1 LNAFAKSP
9 DSRGGVPAPGVH
21 RHQVYGLAIEST
33 FALTSAGEPADR
45 EARPEIRLSL
55 APSQRLRRRVEGL
68 AGDDPGDWIEHIVL
82 ADGSVYMKLDGI
94 FETIVSVDG
103 SSVACARL
111 GDADLRTFEANLL
124 NFVLSAAL
132 TLRGEEPLHATV
144 LELDGRA
151 FALLGPSGA
160 GKSTLAAFLIGQGA
174 RLITDDMLR
183 LTFAG
188 GRGFAHHGPHRLKL
202 FDEPAGRLLPAAGAA
217 GHFNALSG
225 KLMVEPRD
233 AAADRRTPRPL
244 AALFWLGEPPPASD
258 EVHVAR
264 LEGVGLAR
272 VLLSSAMNIRYHAPD
287 RLARQMRFAEQ
298 VARAMPV
305 YALSYAR
312 RYELLGRVADALLA
326 RVADEL
332 RGALK

>member
-1 LNAFAKSP
+1 MNAFAKSP

-21 RHQVYGLAIEST
+21 RHQVYGLTVEST
-33 FALTSAGEPADR
+33 FPLTSVEPLADR
-45 EARPEIRLSL
+45 ATLPEIRLSL
-55 APSQRLRRRVEGL
+55 VPSERLRGRVEGL
-68 AGDDPGDWIEHIVL
+68 AGDPGDWIEHIVL
-82 ADGSVYMKLDGI
+82 ADGSVYMRLDGI
-94 FETIVSVDG
+94 FETIVSADG
-103 SSVACARL
+103 TCVACARL
-111 GDADLRTFEANLL
+111 GDADCRTFEANLL

-183 LTFAG
+183 LTFEG
-188 GRGFAHHGPHRLKL
+188 SRGFAHHGPHRLKL
-202 FDEPAGRLLPAAGAA
+202 LDEPAGRLLPAAGAA

-233 AAADRRTPRPL
+233 GAADRRTPRPL
-244 AALFWLGEPPPASD
+244 AALFWLGEPAPPSD
-258 EVHVAR
+258 EVRVTR
-264 LEGVGLAR
+264 LGGVELAR

-287 RLARQMRFAEQ
+287 RLMRQMRFAEQ
-298 VARAMPV
+298 VARTMPV

-312 RYELLGRVADALLA
+312 RYELLGRVADAL
-326 RVADEL
+326 
-332 RGALK
+332 RGAPT